1 MSTYRLD
8 RLFAPRSLAVVGASP
23 RPTSPGRAVLKNLR
37 SGGFGGAI
45 HLVNPHYEAIEGI
58 AAVKSYEALPGA
70 PDVAVVAVPVAAVA
84 DVIAAAAAKGTAAAI
99 ILTAGLGHGPG
110 SIADRCE
117 QAARTAGMRI
127 VGPNCL
133 GVLAPRVQLNASF
146 TASTPQS
153 GDLCLISQ
161 SGAIATGLVEWAA
174 LRGIGF
180 SAIVSIGDSLDVDFA
195 DLLDHFA
202 VDRGTRAILLYIE
215 SVKDARKFMSAAR
228 AAARAKPVLVVKSG
242 RHAEGAKAAMTHTGA
257 LAGSDAVYDA
267 AFRRAGFIRALDLDE
282 LFAAAETLGHL
293 TADAALDLRS
303 DVGAG
308 GSLLAAD
315 RLAILTNGGGIGV
328 LAVDRL
334 ADLGGRLAEISP
346 LTMKKLDAALPPI
359 WSRANPVDIAGDAD
373 AQRYAVALENLLAD
387 DANDAVLVLNV
398 PTALASAA
406 EAAHAVVAATERHRK
421 QIDRPKPVF
430 AVWVGGGEDASQ
442 VFDGAGIPDYP
453 TETEAVCGFMH
464 LVQYRHSRRQ
474 LMAAPPSLP
483 ADFVPD
489 DRAARPLID
498 AALREHGGDGYAWL
512 DPIAIAKVLTAYGIA
527 ITPANL
533 ARDPE
538 EAAAAARP
546 HLAKGDAVVLK
557 IQSPDIVHK
566 SEVGGVRLNL
576 TTEAA
581 VREAAADILRRARAA
596 RPDARIAGVTVFP
609 MIVRPKARELII
621 GIADDPTFGPVIV
634 FGQGGTA
641 VEAIDDKALALPPL
655 DLALARGLI
664 ARTRVSRILKAY
676 RNVPAADEAAIALL
690 LVKLSQLA
698 ADFPEIREV
707 DLNPVLADETGVIA
721 VDARIALAPPQPRR
735 AGPLSG
741 NPRFA
746 IRPYPKAWERHLAL
760 PDGSRVF
767 VRPIRPEDEALYPAF
782 MTEVTADDLRLR
794 FFAPVKEF
802 SHGFIARFT
811 QIDYAR
817 AMAFIAIAEATG
829 QMLGVVRVHA
839 DSEYRSAEYAILVR
853 SDLKG
858 HGLGWL
864 LMELMI
870 EYARAEGLQSIRGQ
884 VLQENRTMLQM
895 CRQLGFHIAPDPD
908 ESAIVVV
915 TLSLRS

>member
-1 MSTYRLD
+1 MSTYRLE
-8 RLFAPRSLAVVGASP
+8 RLFAPRSIAVVGGSP
-23 RPTSPGRAVLKNLR
+23 RDTSPGRAVLKNLR
-37 SGGFGGAI
+37 NGGFAGTV
-45 HLVNPHYEAIEGI
+45 HLINPHYDSIEGI
-58 AAVKSYEALPGA
+58 TAVKSYDALPGT
-70 PDVAVVAVPVAAVA
+70 PDVAVIAVPPDAVA
-84 DVIAAAAAKGTAAAI
+84 SVVRAAAAKKTAAAI

-110 SIADRCE
+110 SIAGECE

-133 GVLAPRVQLNASF
+133 GVLAPPAHMNASF
-146 TASTPQS
+146 AASTAQL
-153 GDLCLISQ
+153 GDLCVISQ
-161 SGAIATGLVEWAA
+161 SGAIATGLIEWAA

-215 SVKDARKFMSAAR
+215 SVRDARKFMSAAR

-242 RHAEGAKAAMTHTGA
+242 RHAAGAKAAMTHTGA
-257 LAGSDAVYDA
+257 LAGSDSVYDA

-282 LFAAAETLGHL
+282 LFAAAETLGHVSSL
-293 TADAALDLRS
+293 
-303 DVGAG
+303 AG
-308 GSLLAAD
+308 N

-334 ADLGGRLAEISP
+334 ADLGGVLAEISP
-346 LTMKKLDAALPPI
+346 PAMKKLDAALPPI

-373 AQRYAVALENLLAD
+373 AERYAVALGQLLED
-387 DANDAVLVLNV
+387 GANDAVLVMNV
-398 PTALASAA
+398 PTALAAA
-406 EAAHAVVAATERHRK
+406 ADAAHAVVAATERHRQK
-421 QIDRPKPVF
+421 FVPPKPVF
-430 AVWVGGGEDASQ
+430 AVWVGGGERASE
-442 VFDGAGIPDYP
+442 VFDRAGIPDYA
-453 TETEAVCGFMH
+453 TETEAVAGFMH
-464 LVQYRHSRRQ
+464 LVQYSESRRQ
-474 LMAAPPSLP
+474 LMAVPPSLP
-483 ADFVPD
+483 QDFAPD
-489 DRAARPLID
+489 DRAVRPLVET
-498 AALREHGGDGYAWL
+498 ALRERGQDGYAWL
-512 DPIAIAKVLTAYGIA
+512 DPIAIGKVLSAYGIA
-527 ITPANL
+527 ITVASL
-533 ARDPE
+533 ARDPD

-566 SEVGGVRLNL
+566 SEVGGVQLNL

-581 VREAAADILRRARAA
+581 VRQAAADILRRARAA
-596 RPDARIAGVTVFP
+596 KPDARIAGVTVFP
-609 MIVRPKARELII
+609 MVVRPKARELII
-621 GIADDPTFGPVIV
+621 GIADDPTFGPVMV

-655 DLALARGLI
+655 DLTLARGLI

-676 RNVPAADEAAIALL
+676 RNVPAADETAIALV

-698 ADFPEIREV
+698 ADFPEIREI

-721 VDARIALAPPQPRR
+721 VDARVAVAQFEPRW

-746 IRPYPKAWERHLAL
+746 IRPYPKTWERHLAL
-760 PDGSRVF
+760 PDSNKVF

-782 MTEVTADDLRLR
+782 LTAVTQDDLRLR

-817 AMAFIAIAEATG
+817 AMAFIAIEEATG
-829 QMLGVVRVHA
+829 QMLGVVRIHA
-839 DSEYRSAEYAILVR
+839 DSEYRTAEYAILVR

-895 CRQLGFHIAPDPD
+895 CRQLGFHITPDPD
-908 ESAIVVV
+908 ETSIVIV
-915 TLSLRS
+915 TLSLKP

>member
-8 RLFAPRSLAVVGASP
+8 RLFAPRSIAVVGASP
-23 RPTSPGRAVLKNLR
+23 RDTSPGRAVLKNLR
-37 SGGFGGAI
+37 SGGFAGAI
-45 HLVNPHYEAIEGI
+45 ELVNPHYDKIEGI
-58 AAVKSYEALPGA
+58 AAVKSYEALA
-70 PDVAVVAVPVAAVA
+70 TTPDVAVIAVPPAAVA
-84 DVIAAAAAKGTAAAI
+84 AAVRAAAAKGTAAAI
-99 ILTAGLGHGPG
+99 ILTAGLGHGAG
-110 SIADRCE
+110 SIAQECE
-117 QAARTAGMRI
+117 QAARSAGMRI

-133 GVLAPRVQLNASF
+133 GVLAPRVKLNASF
-146 TASTPQS
+146 AASTPEP
-153 GDLCLISQ
+153 GDLCVISQ

-202 VDRGTRAILLYIE
+202 VDRGTRSILLYIE

-242 RHAEGAKAAMTHTGA
+242 RHAAGAKAAMTHTGA

-293 TADAALDLRS
+293 TANAGS
-303 DVGAG
+303 NVGAER
-308 GSLLAAD
+308 SPLAGN
-315 RLAILTNGGGIGV
+315 RLVILTNGGGIGV

-334 ADLGGRLAEISP
+334 ADLGGTLAGISP
-346 LTMKKLDAALPPI
+346 TAMKKLDATLPPI

-373 AQRYAVALENLLAD
+373 AKRYAGALEFLLED
-387 DANDAVLVLNV
+387 DANDAVLVMNV
-398 PTALASAA
+398 PTALASAGD
-406 EAAHAVVAATERHRK
+406 AAHAVVAATARHRQK
-421 QIDRPKPVF
+421 IAAPKPVF
-430 AVWVGGGEDASQ
+430 AVWVGGGERVSE
-442 VFDGAGIPDYP
+442 VFDRAGIPDYA
-453 TETEAVCGFMH
+453 TETEAVAGFMH
-464 LVQYRHSRRQ
+464 LVQYRESRRQ

-483 ADFVPD
+483 QDFAPD

-512 DPIAIAKVLTAYGIA
+512 DPIAIGKVLSAYGIPM
-527 ITPANL
+527 TPASL
-533 ARDPE
+533 ARDPD
-538 EAAAAARP
+538 EAVTAARP
-546 HLAKGDAVVLK
+546 HLAKGDAAVLK
-557 IQSPDIVHK
+557 IQSSDIVHK

-576 TTEAA
+576 TTETA
-581 VREAAADILRRARAA
+581 VREAADNILRRARAA
-596 RPDARIAGVTVFP
+596 KPDARIAGVTVFP
-609 MIVRPKARELII
+609 MVVRPKARELII
-621 GIADDPTFGPVIV
+621 GIADDPTFGPVMV

-664 ARTRVSRILKAY
+664 ARTRVSRILRAY
-676 RNVPAADEAAIALL
+676 RNVPAADETAIALV

-698 ADFPEIREV
+698 ADFPEIREI

-721 VDARIALAPPQPRR
+721 VDARIAVAAPAARW

-746 IRPYPKAWERHLAL
+746 IRPYPKTWERHLAL
-760 PDGSRVF
+760 PDGSAIF

-782 MTEVTADDLRLR
+782 MNVVTAEDTRLR
-794 FFAPVKEF
+794 FFAPIKEF

-817 AMAFIAIAEATG
+817 AMAFIAIEEASG
-829 QMLGVVRVHA
+829 QMLGVVRIHT
-839 DSEYRSAEYAILVR
+839 DSEYRTAEYAILVR

-908 ESAIVVV
+908 ESSIVIV
-915 TLSLRS
+915 TLSLKP